1 MKVTFL
7 EASVPLTKSY
17 TKLLDGTIE
26 KSSYPN
32 VWEVSSHAEDVADLK
47 AFEAVI
53 NKHAALGHCLL
64 KGNVMRQLTTES
76 RKDSTDRNATT
87 EFLCLD
93 IDGIEPTFTSTVQ
106 RTNPVT
112 GELEDHQLTINVT
125 VDTIMEALGLKDVSY
140 IVQWSGS
147 MGIGGN
153 TLRCHVF
160 IMLTKA
166 VSAPLIKQ
174 WLIQKNHE
182 VAILREHHALTKTG
196 NSLTWGLDITA
207 CQSDKLIYI
216 APPNLKGIKNPL
228 GRTPRISL
236 ISKKEATYDL
246 CGKINSTDQN
256 RVLTDAR
263 VLELRDRD
271 GLPKRKLTYRHV
283 GGHEVLAK
291 PGECIATEMKTD
303 RGFVYFNLNG
313 GDSWAY
319 FHPENNPD
327 YIFNF
332 KGEPVYLTKELLPA
346 YWETLSH
353 QAYRV
358 ASNGL
363 TYLAFLDKATSTYY
377 RGTYD
382 QIDDILNIYPAK
394 NESMVRQ
401 FADANGLRLGPNIP
415 EWTMEFNPQNSVR
428 VDFANQVLNTFE
440 RTEYM
445 KATLPLKKVNKCP
458 PKIFSIIQHILCND
472 TEAIEHFM
480 NWLAV
485 LAQNLDRTRTAWV
498 FQGTQGCLAGDT
510 TLQFKRGKR
519 NSGRE
524 ATVKQAYEFWTGQN
538 KGRNGKG
545 WDLSMPTYTKSV
557 RDGMTV
563 GYHEVYK
570 IVESGAKQLYE
581 VSTDDGHRI
590 RITELHPF
598 MRPDGSFTPLN
609 ELKVGDEIIVEGE
622 PLEHI
627 AKPQGRQRRD
637 TTYSIPYHPYAWKH
651 MIAGKNYQ
659 RSHTA
664 RLIVEAEMNNMSLE
678 RFINVLRY
686 DAIKAIQLRYLG
698 FDQIVH
704 HVDGNPENDELSNLV
719 VIDKANHDE
728 HHAKKVGLGTISTRT
743 TRIRTIEAGPEEM
756 TYDIIMKAPYH
767 NYIANGFAVHNTGK
781 GILFERVLAPLFG
794 QTQTVIKRSAELN
807 EKWTDFVEGKFI
819 VFIDEIQTSALHDEA
834 GAIANLKSLI
844 TNPTAMIRAMLRN
857 AYPVSNFTCWI
868 FASNK
873 PDPVNIPKNDRRFN
887 VGPYQ
892 SIPFPKPTDEW
903 LDSIATDELQTF
915 WWYLMAYPADTALA
929 ATPLNNEARAT
940 LIELSQTTS
949 ETTADAIRDGNIQF
963 FLDQLPTS
971 NAYKSDAKLLA
982 KVDQYRRALYDIM
995 ARARPNTSHH
1005 LRRDEV
1011 LAIFDYTVGGMSP
1024 SPATFTRFL
1033 GHRQLTIKPIN
1044 IPGCSTER
1052 GLTTIWTDVT
1062 NFPLLIKQHFN
1073 DMAKAKTP

>member
-1 MKVTFL
+1 MKLTFL
-7 EASVPLTKSY
+7 NAATPLTKSY
-17 TKLLDGTIE
+17 TKLADGSIE
-26 KSSYPN
+26 KTSYPN
-32 VWEVSSHAEDVADLK
+32 VWEVSSIEENVLDLK
-47 AFEAVI
+47 GFELAI
-53 NKHAALGHCLL
+53 TKHAALGNCLL
-64 KGNVMRQLTTES
+64 KGNVMRPLVKES

-93 IDGIEPTFTSTVQ
+93 IDGIEPTFTTTVT
-106 RTNPVT
+106 RPNPVT
-112 GELEDHQLTINVT
+112 GQMEDVTSTINVT
-125 VDTIMEALGLKDVSY
+125 TDLILESLGLKDVSY

-147 MGIGGN
+147 MGIGNN
-153 TLRCHVF
+153 TLRCHIF
-160 IMLTKA
+160 IMLSKP

-182 VAILREHHALTKTG
+182 VSVLRAHQALTKTG

-216 APPNLKGIKNPL
+216 APPTLKGIKNPL

-236 ISKKEATYDL
+236 VTRSQSTFDL
-246 CGKINSTDQN
+246 TGKINSTDQN
-256 RVLTDAR
+256 RALTDAR

-271 GLPKRKLTYRHV
+271 GLPKRKLTYKHI
-283 GGHEVLAK
+283 GGHEVLNK
-291 PGECIATEMKTD
+291 PGECIATEIKTD

-363 TYLAFLDKATSTYY
+363 TYLAFLNKATSTYY

-382 QIDDILNIYPAK
+382 PIDDVLDIYPAK

-401 FADANGLRLGPNIP
+401 FADSNGLRLGPNIP
-415 EWTMEFNPQNSVR
+415 EWTMEFNPSNGVR
-428 VDFANQVLNTFE
+428 VDFDNCVVNTFE
-440 RTEYM
+440 RTSYM
-445 KATLPLKKVNKCP
+445 KAPAKKVTKCP
-458 PKIFSIIQHILCND
+458 PKTFSIISHILCND
-472 TEAIEHFM
+472 VEAIEHFM

-498 FQGTQGCLAGDT
+498 FQGTQGCLAAET

-519 NSGRE
+519 NSGRPM
-524 ATVKQAYEFWTGQN
+524 TVKQAFELWTGQN
-538 KGRNGKG
+538 KGPNNKG
-545 WDLSMPTYTKSV
+545 WDMSLPTFTKSV
-557 RDGMTV
+557 RDGMTI

-570 IVESGAKQLYE
+570 IVESGVKQLFT
-581 VSTDDGHRI
+581 VTTDSGQTI

-598 MRPDGSFTPLN
+598 MRPDGSFTPLKD
-609 ELKVGDEIIVEGE
+609 LRPGDTVVLEGE
-622 PLEHI
+622 PLQHV
-627 AKPQGRQRRD
+627 ADPQGRQERH
-637 TTYSIPYHPYAWKH
+637 TTYSIPHHMYAWKH
-651 MIAGKNYQ
+651 MIAGKDYQ

-664 RLIVEAEMNNMSLE
+664 RLIVEADMNHMSLAE
-678 RFINVLRY
+678 FIDILRN
-686 DAIKAIQLRYLG
+686 DALKAVQLKYLG
-698 FDQIVH
+698 FDRIVH
-704 HVDGNPENDELSNLV
+704 HIDGNPANNDLANLA

-728 HHAKKVGLGTISTRT
+728 HHAKEVGLGSISTKT
-743 TRIRTIEAGPEEM
+743 SHIASITPGPEEM

-844 TNPTAMIRAMLRN
+844 TNPTAMIRAMNRN
-857 AYPVSNFTCWI
+857 SYPVNNYTCWL

-873 PDPVNIPKNDRRFN
+873 ADPVSIPRNDRRFN

-903 LDSIATDELQTF
+903 LDSLATDELQNF
-915 WWYLMAYPADTALA
+915 HHYLLSYPADKEMA
-929 ATPLNNEARAT
+929 ATPLNNEARNT

-949 ETTADAIRDGNIQF
+949 ESTADAIRDGNIQF

-971 NAYKSDAKLLA
+971 DAYKTDSKLLA
-982 KVDQYRRALYDIM
+982 KVELYRRALCDILN
-995 ARARPNTSHH
+995 RSKPNAPHH

-1011 LAIFDYTVGGMSP
+1011 FAIFDYTVGGMSP

-1033 GHRQLTIKPIN
+1033 GHRQLVIKPISIN
-1044 IPGCSTER
+1044 GGKTER
-1052 GLTTIWTDVT
+1052 GLTTAWTDVA
-1062 NFPLLIKQHFN
+1062 NFPALLKHHFN
-1073 DMAKAKTP
+1073 DIAKAKTP